1 MKVAKISGIGHYV
14 PDLKVSNN
22 DLSTMMDTNDEWIHS
37 RTGIRNRYIAVTET
51 SFDMAGYAALKALKK
66 AGLDPKD
73 VELIIVA
80 TFSGEYATPSM
91 ACLVQKAIGAKKA
104 MCFDLNA
111 ACSGFVYG
119 IDVADQFIKTGK
131 YKNALVIG
139 SEKLSQILDWE
150 DRSTCVLFGDGAGAV
165 ILEASD
171 GPGIIDSVNYAIGE
185 EFECLYAKNVGNKT
199 PFYEEQNEHKLMM
212 NGQDVFQFACKKV
225 PEILY
230 EVMAKNQVN
239 QEDVDYFVL
248 HQANVRIVTKI
259 AKRMKINLDKFYVNM
274 EAYGNTSAASI
285 PIALSEM
292 SEKGLLTGKKVLIAG
307 FGAGLTYGCSLIQ
320 F

>member
-1 MKVAKISGIGHYV
+1 MKIAKISGIGHYV
-14 PDLKVSNN
+14 PQLKVSNN

-37 RTGIRNRYIAVTET
+37 RTGIRNRHIAVTET
-51 SFDMAGYAALKALKK
+51 SYEMAGYASLRALEK

-91 ACLVQKAIGAKKA
+91 ACLVQKAIGAVKA

-165 ILEASD
+165 VLEASEEF
-171 GPGIIDSVNYAIGE
+171 GIIDSVNYAIGE
-185 EFECLYAKNVGNKT
+185 AFECLYAKNVGNKT
-199 PFYEEQNEHKLMM
+199 PFYEEQTEHKLMM

-230 EVMAKNQVN
+230 EVMEKNQIT

-248 HQANVRIVTKI
+248 HQANVRIVSKI
-259 AKRMKINLDKFYVNM
+259 AKRMKINIDKFYVNM

-292 SEKGLLTGKKVLIAG
+292 YDEGLLTGKKILIAG

>member
-1 MKVAKISGIGHYV
+1 MKIARISGIGHYV
-14 PDLKVSNN
+14 PELKVSNN

-37 RTGIRNRYIAVTET
+37 RTGIRNRHIAVTET
-51 SFDMAGYAALKALKK
+51 SFEMAGYASLRALEKAE
-66 AGLDPKD
+66 LDPKN

-91 ACLVQKAIGAKKA
+91 ACLVQKAIGASKA

-171 GPGIIDSVNYAIGE
+171 EFGIIDSINYAIGE
-185 EFECLYAKNVGNKT
+185 AFECLYAKNVGNKT

-230 EVMAKNQVN
+230 EVMVKNQIT

-248 HQANVRIVTKI
+248 HQANVRIVSKI
-259 AKRMKINLDKFYVNM
+259 AKRMKINMDKFYVNM

-292 SEKGLLTGKKVLIAG
+292 SEEGLLTGKKVIIAG

>member
-1 MKVAKISGIGHYV
+1 MKIARISGIGHYV
-14 PDLKVSNN
+14 PELKVSNN

-37 RTGIRNRYIAVTET
+37 RTGIRNRHIAVTET
-51 SFDMAGYAALKALKK
+51 SFEMAGYASLRALEKAE
-66 AGLDPKD
+66 LDPKN

-91 ACLVQKAIGAKKA
+91 ACLVQKAIGASKA

-165 ILEASD
+165 ILEAND
-171 GPGIIDSVNYAIGE
+171 EFGIIDSINYAIGE
-185 EFECLYAKNVGNKT
+185 AFECLYAKNVGNKT

-230 EVMAKNQVN
+230 EVMAKNQIT

-248 HQANVRIVTKI
+248 HQANVRIVSKI
-259 AKRMKINLDKFYVNM
+259 AKRMKINMDKFYVNM

-292 SEKGLLTGKKVLIAG
+292 SEEGLLTGKKVIIAG

>member
-1 MKVAKISGIGHYV
+1 MKIAKISGIGHYV
-14 PDLKVSNN
+14 PELKVSNN

-37 RTGIRNRYIAVTET
+37 RTGIRNRHIAVTET
-51 SFDMAGYAALKALKK
+51 SFEMAGNASLRALDK
-66 AGLDPKD
+66 AGLDSKD

-91 ACLVQKAIGAKKA
+91 ACLVQKAIGAPKA

-165 ILEASD
+165 VLEASD
-171 GPGIIDSVNYAIGE
+171 EFGIIDSVNYAIGE
-185 EFECLYAKNVGNKT
+185 AFECLYAKNVGNKT
-199 PFYEEQNEHKLMM
+199 PFYEEQTEHKLMM

-230 EVMAKNQVN
+230 EVMAKNHIT

-248 HQANVRIVTKI
+248 HQANVRIVSKI
-259 AKRMKINLDKFYVNM
+259 AKRMKINIDKFYVNM

-292 SEKGLLTGKKVLIAG
+292 SDKGLLTGKKVLIAG

>member
-1 MKVAKISGIGHYV
+1 MKIARISGIGHYV
-14 PDLKVSNN
+14 PELKVSNN

-37 RTGIRNRYIAVTET
+37 RTGIRNRHIAVTET
-51 SFDMAGYAALKALKK
+51 SFEMASYASLRALEKAE
-66 AGLDPKD
+66 LDPKN

-91 ACLVQKAIGAKKA
+91 ACLVQKAIGASKA

-171 GPGIIDSVNYAIGE
+171 EFGIIDSINYAIGE
-185 EFECLYAKNVGNKT
+185 AFECLYAKNVGNKT

-225 PEILY
+225 PDILY
-230 EVMAKNQVN
+230 EVMAKNQIT
-239 QEDVDYFVL
+239 QEEVDYFVL
-248 HQANVRIVTKI
+248 HQANVRIVSKI
-259 AKRMKINLDKFYVNM
+259 AKRMKINMDKFYVNM

-292 SEKGLLTGKKVLIAG
+292 SEEGLLTGKKVIIAG

>member
-1 MKVAKISGIGHYV
+1 MKIAKISGIGHYV
-14 PDLKVSNN
+14 PQLKVSNN

-37 RTGIRNRYIAVTET
+37 RTGIRNRHIAVTET
-51 SFDMAGYAALKALKK
+51 SYEMAGYASLRALEK
-66 AGLDPKD
+66 AGRDPKD

-91 ACLVQKAIGAKKA
+91 ACLVQKAIGATKA

-165 ILEASD
+165 VLEVSD
-171 GPGIIDSVNYAIGE
+171 EYGIIDSVNYAIGE
-185 EFECLYAKNVGNKT
+185 AFECLYAKNAGNKT
-199 PFYEEQNEHKLMM
+199 PFYEEQTEHKLVM

-230 EVMAKNQVN
+230 EVMAKNQIT

-248 HQANVRIVTKI
+248 HQANVRIVSKI
-259 AKRMKINLDKFYVNM
+259 AKRMKINIDKFYVNM

-292 SEKGLLTGKKVLIAG
+292 SDEGLLTGKRVLIAG